1 MGVNPHQGSPRV
13 LIHTREAH
21 RTARLQRQ
29 SPLCPKLL
37 STAKAKGSSAAPR
50 NHWVTAKV
58 LWNQGLESSGGSVV
72 DHGGEHHSFLIA
84 SDSCRSP
91 SCTKALMSWVQVMK
105 AQSALLRQTRPGTL
119 TSHSSTLTSA
129 SGSGAT
135 SFLGGED
142 TAWVLS
148 RQSFLGWFVTGLEK
162 TEMVTLSSSASLPF
176 TEHSWKC
183 SFSGISTTD
192 LKYVSR
198 LYICCYKMTAS
209 SLTKADWTAGGDF

>member
-37 STAKAKGSSAAPR
+37 STAKARGSSAAPQ

-129 SGSGAT
+129 SGSRGCT
-135 SFLGGED
+135 SVPHPS
-142 TAWVLS
+142 WVERTLPGCWADRAFWGDLS
-148 RQSFLGWFVTGLEK
+148 LV
-162 TEMVTLSSSASLPF
+162 
-176 TEHSWKC
+176 
-183 SFSGISTTD
+183 
-192 LKYVSR
+192 
-198 LYICCYKMTAS
+198 
-209 SLTKADWTAGGDF
+209 